1 MIAIIPAFNEE
12 KNILKVLKDLEK
24 LRIDAV
30 VVDDGSKDNTSKVVE
45 EFAKNSEINVYL
57 IRNEKNEGKAK
68 AIEKGTKFALS
79 LNKYKYII
87 YIDGDYQHKPMD
99 IPKLLKK
106 LRDTNADAVFGVRK
120 YKHIPLHRQ
129 VSNFFA
135 SVLTSLAVFIY
146 SKRFYFFRDVQCGFR
161 IIKAEFLKDINFGD
175 GYAVEHFIALQLAK
189 KGAKIVEEYV
199 SVEYHDEAVSYITTR
214 KILEVAKQV
223 IKFIFSEQ

>member
-1 MIAIIPAFNEE
+1 MIAIIPAYNEE
-12 KNILKVLKDLEK
+12 RNILKVLEDLEK
-24 LRIDAV
+24 IGVDAV

-45 EFAKNSEINVYL
+45 KFSKNSKINVYL
-57 IRNEKNEGKAK
+57 IKNEKNQGKAK
-68 AIEKGTKFALS
+68 AIEKGTRFALS
-79 LNKYKYII
+79 LNKYNYFI

-106 LRDTNADAVFGVRK
+106 LKDTNADAVFGVRK
-120 YKHIPLHRQ
+120 YKHIPVHRQ

-135 SVLTSLAVFIY
+135 SILTSLAVFVY
-146 SKRFYFFRDVQCGFR
+146 SGRFYFFRDVQCGFR
-161 IIKAEFLKDINFGD
+161 IIKAEFLKDIDFGE

-199 SVEYHDEAVSYITTR
+199 SVEYHDEAISYITTK

-223 IKFIFSEQ
+223 IKFIFLK

>member
-24 LRIDAV
+24 LRVDAV
-30 VVDDGSKDNTSKVVE
+30 VVDDGSKDNTSKIVE
-45 EFAKNSEINVYL
+45 EFAKKAKINVYL

-106 LRDTNADAVFGVRK
+106 LEDTNADAVFGIRK

-129 VSNFFA
+129 ISNF
-135 SVLTSLAVFIY
+135 LLQY
-146 SKRFYFFRDVQCGFR
+146 LRRWQC
-161 IIKAEFLKDINFGD
+161 
-175 GYAVEHFIALQLAK
+175 
-189 KGAKIVEEYV
+189 
-199 SVEYHDEAVSYITTR
+199 
-214 KILEVAKQV
+214 
-223 IKFIFSEQ
+223 